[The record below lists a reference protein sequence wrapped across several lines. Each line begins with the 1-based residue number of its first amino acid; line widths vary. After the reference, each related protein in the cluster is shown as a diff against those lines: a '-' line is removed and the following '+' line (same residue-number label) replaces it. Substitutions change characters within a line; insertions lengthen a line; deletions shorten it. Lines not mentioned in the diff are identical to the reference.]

1 MVSSEE
7 ELSISSQ
14 CQLLDIP
21 RSSLYYIPKPV
32 SDEELTVTKLIDQC
46 YLELPY
52 YGTRR
57 IKDWLSATAAYFSDR
72 NTISKAKSESGQSK
86 TQGLSVP
93 AQRSRH
99 QPA

>member
-7 ELSISSQ
+7 ELTISSQ
-14 CQLLDIP
+14 CELLDIP

-32 SDEELTVTKLIDQC
+32 SGEELTVTKLIDQC

-57 IKDWLSATAAYFSDR
+57 IKDWLYD
-72 NTISKAKSESGQSK
+72 EHGY
-86 TQGLSVP
+86 
-93 AQRSRH
+93 
-99 QPA
+99 